1 MELRIYDVI
10 DATTAQMVKAS
21 VAGQMP
27 ITVQINSPGGSVTDA
42 LAIYTVLRKH
52 PGPVTAIV
60 DGLCA
65 SAATLVALAADE
77 IVMAEHSLMMV
88 HNPWTVA
95 SGDAEQMRKT
105 ADTLDVASRE
115 MAALYTERT
124 GLSAE
129 KITAIMGAETWFNS
143 YEAVDAGFA
152 HRVDNGERSKPRLA
166 ATAMSFLATVVQT
179 PVAATQCLQRLSDSR
194 ESHRQKLTALVKP
207 FAGMERVQQLQAS
220 KEFMTYS
227 VEQAREKLMMALG
240 ADTTPCNVP
249 SAFAGPGY
257 VSNGNIVRDGMVD
270 ALTAR
275 LGLAQAQ
282 DNRNPFR
289 TMSLAEMARASL
301 TERGVGVANYGSKM
315 QLVGA
320 AFTHMSSDFG
330 NVLMDVSEKSMLR
343 GWEASGETFQRWT
356 KKGSLSNFHTA
367 RRVGMSGFP
376 ALPKVPEGAEY
387 KYVTCNDR
395 GAPIVLA
402 TYGGLFSIT
411 RQAIINDDLNA
422 FNALPAHLGRAA
434 SRTIADLVYSVLTT
448 NAKFVGG
455 SPLFSDAHGNTDE
468 SGAPMS
474 PAILGELRRKMRLQK
489 DAFDTTLNITP
500 AFVIVPAGLESA
512 ALQVL
517 NSTSVPGADFNSGIA
532 NPVSKMGQL
541 IVESRLDRMATPYWY
556 VAAEQGT
563 DTIEVA
569 YLDGVDTPYL
579 EEQEGWSVDG
589 VSLKVRIDAGV
600 APLDYRG
607 LARAKVYVPEAEAE

>member
-1 MELRIYDVI
+1 MDLQIYDVI
-10 DATTAQMVKAS
+10 DEVTAQKVKAM
-21 VAGQMP
+21 VVGELP
-27 ITVQINSPGGSVTDA
+27 LTVHINSPGGSVTDA
-42 LAIYTVLRKH
+42 LAIYSILRKH
-52 PGPVTAIV
+52 PGRVTAIV

-77 IVMAEHSLMMV
+77 IVMAEHSLLMV

-95 SGDAEQMRKT
+95 SGDADQMRKT
-105 ADTLDVASRE
+105 ADTLDIASRE

-152 HRVDNGERSKPRLA
+152 HRVDNADRSKPRLA

-179 PVAATQCLQRLSDSR
+179 PLAAMQCQQRLTDSR
-194 ESHRQKLTALVKP
+194 EAHRQKLTALAAP
-207 FAGMERVQQLQAS
+207 FAGLERVQQLQAS

-227 VEQAREKLMMALG
+227 VQQVNNAILAAIG
-240 ADTTPCNVP
+240 ADTTPTGVVNH
-249 SAFAGPGY
+249 PGHL
-257 VSNGNIVRDGMVD
+257 SNGNIVRDGMVD
-270 ALTAR
+270 ALSTR
-275 LGLAQAQ
+275 LGIAKAQ
-282 DNRNPFR
+282 DANNPYR
-289 TMSLAEMARASL
+289 TMTLAEMARASL
-301 TERGVGVANYGSKM
+301 TERGVGVASYGTKM

-320 AFTHMSSDFG
+320 AFTHMTSDFG
-330 NVLMDVSEKSMLR
+330 NVLMDVSGKAMLR
-343 GWEASGETFQRWT
+343 GWEASGETFQSWT

-367 RRVGMSGFP
+367 HRVGMSGFP
-376 ALPKVPEGAEY
+376 TLPRVHEGAEY
-387 KYVTCNDR
+387 KYVSCNDR
-395 GAPIVLA
+395 GAPIALA

-411 RQAIINDDLNA
+411 RQAIINDDLSA
-422 FNALPAHLGRAA
+422 FSTLPAHLGRSA
-434 SRTIADLVYSVLTT
+434 SRTIGDLVYSVLTT
-448 NAKFVGG
+448 NAKFVDGN
-455 SPLFSDAHGNTDE
+455 PLFSEAHGNIDE
-468 SGAPMS
+468 SGVPMS
-474 PAILGELRRKMRLQK
+474 PAILSELRRKMRLQK
-489 DAFDTTLNITP
+489 DDFDTALNISP

-512 ALQVL
+512 AMQVL
-517 NSTSVPGADFNSGIA
+517 NSTSVPGADSNSGIA

-541 IVESRLDRMATPYWY
+541 IVESRLDRVATPYWY
-556 VAAEQGT
+556 VAAEQGS

-607 LARAKVYVPEAEAE
+607 LARAKVNIPG

>member
-1 MELRIYDVI
+1 MDLQVYDVI
-10 DATTAQMVKAS
+10 DESTAQKVKAM
-21 VAGQMP
+21 VVGQLP
-27 ITVQINSPGGSVTDA
+27 LTVHINSPGGSVTDA
-42 LAIYTVLRKH
+42 LAIYSILRKH
-52 PGPVTAIV
+52 PGRVTAIV

-115 MAALYTERT
+115 MVALYTERT
-124 GLSAE
+124 GVSAE
-129 KITAIMGAETWFNS
+129 KIAAIMGAETWFNS

-166 ATAMSFLATVVQT
+166 ASAMSFLATVVQT
-179 PVAATQCLQRLSDSR
+179 PLAATHCLQRLTDSR
-194 ESHRQKLTALVKP
+194 ESYRQKLNALAAP
-207 FAGMERVQQLQAS
+207 FAGLERVQQLQAS
-220 KEFMTYS
+220 KEFMSYS
-227 VEQAREKLMMALG
+227 FEQAREKLLAAIG
-240 ADTTPCNVP
+240 ADTTPCAVP
-249 SAFAGPGY
+249 SAYASPGY

-270 ALTAR
+270 ALTTR

-289 TMSLAEMARASL
+289 TMTLAEMARASL
-301 TERGVGVANYGSKM
+301 TERGVGVTAYGSKM

-330 NVLMDVSEKSMLR
+330 NVLMDVSGKAMLR

-367 RRVGMSGFP
+367 HRVGMSGFP
-376 ALPKVPEGAEY
+376 TLPRVHEGAEY
-387 KYVTCNDR
+387 KYVSCNDR
-395 GAPIVLA
+395 GAPIALA

-411 RQAIINDDLNA
+411 RQAIINDDLSA
-422 FNALPAHLGRAA
+422 FSTLPAQLGRSA
-434 SRTIADLVYSVLTT
+434 SRTIGDLVYSVLTT
-448 NAKFVGG
+448 NAKFVDGQ
-455 SPLFSDAHGNTDE
+455 PLFSEGHGNIDE
-468 SGAPMS
+468 SGVPMS
-474 PAILGELRRKMRLQK
+474 PTILSELRRKMRLQK
-489 DAFDTTLNITP
+489 DAFDTALNISP
-500 AFVIVPAGLESA
+500 AFIIVPAGLESA
-512 ALQVL
+512 AMQVL
-517 NSTSVPGADFNSGIA
+517 NSTSIPGAEYNSGIA

-541 IVESRLDRMATPYWY
+541 IVESRLDRVATPYWY
-556 VAAEQGT
+556 VAAEQGA

-579 EEQEGWSVDG
+579 EEQEGWTVDG

-607 LARAKVYVPEAEAE
+607 LTRAKVYVPEAE

>member
-1 MELRIYDVI
+1 MDLQIYDVI
-10 DATTAQMVKAS
+10 DAATAQMVKAT
-21 VAGQMP
+21 VVGQMP

-42 LAIYTVLRKH
+42 LAIYAVLRKH
-52 PGPVTAIV
+52 TGRVTAIV

-95 SGDAEQMRKT
+95 SGDADEMRKT

-115 MAALYTERT
+115 MTALYTERT

-152 HRVDNGERSKPRLA
+152 HRVDNSERSKPRMA
-166 ATAMSFLATVVQT
+166 ATAMAFIERVIQT
-179 PVAATQCLQRLSDSR
+179 PEAATRCRQRLDNSR
-194 ESHRQKLTALVKP
+194 EAHHTHRLKMLNFLTAG
-207 FAGMERVQQLQAS
+207 FESHEGVQRIKAS
-220 KEFMTYS
+220 KEFMSYS
-227 VEQAREKLMMALG
+227 TKQAGEAILAALG
-240 ADTTPCNVP
+240 ADTTPCNVQ
-249 SAFAGPGY
+249 SAYSTPGY

-270 ALTAR
+270 ALTTR

-289 TMSLAEMARASL
+289 TMTLAEMARASL
-301 TERGVGVANYGSKM
+301 TERGVGVSGYGSKM

-330 NVLMDVSEKSMLR
+330 NVLMDVSGKAMLR

-356 KKGSLSNFHTA
+356 KKGSLSNFHPA
-367 RRVGMSGFP
+367 RRVGISGFP
-376 ALPKVPEGAEY
+376 TLPKVPEGAEY

-395 GAPIVLA
+395 GAPIALA

-411 RQAIINDDLNA
+411 RQAIINDDLSA
-422 FNALPAHLGRAA
+422 FSTLPAHLGRSA
-434 SRTIADLVYSVLTT
+434 SRTIGDLVYSVLTT
-448 NAKFVGG
+448 NAAFVDGK
-455 SPLFSDAHGNTDE
+455 PLFGADHGNTDE
-468 SGAPMS
+468 SAAAMS
-474 PAILGELRRKMRLQK
+474 PVILGELRRKMRLQK
-489 DAFDTTLNITP
+489 DDFDTALNISP

-512 ALQVL
+512 AMQVL
-517 NSTSVPGADFNSGIA
+517 NSSSVPGADYNSGIA
-532 NPVSKMGQL
+532 NPVNKMGEL
-541 IVESRLDRMATPYWY
+541 IVESRLDRVATPYWY
-556 VAAEQGT
+556 VAAEQGA

-579 EEQEGWSVDG
+579 EEQEGWTVDG

-607 LARAKVYVPEAEAE
+607 LARAKVKTGS

>member
-1 MELRIYDVI
+1 MDLQIYDVI
-10 DATTAQMVKAS
+10 DEVTAQKVKAM
-21 VAGQMP
+21 VVGQLP
-27 ITVQINSPGGSVTDA
+27 LTVHINSPGGSVTDA
-42 LAIYTVLRKH
+42 LAIYSILRKH
-52 PGPVTAIV
+52 PGRVTAIV

-77 IVMAEHSLMMV
+77 IVMAEHSLLMV

-124 GLSAE
+124 GVSAE
-129 KITAIMGAETWFNS
+129 KIAAIMSAETWFNS

-166 ATAMSFLATVVQT
+166 ASAMSFLATVVQT
-179 PVAATQCLQRLSDSR
+179 PLAATHCLQRLTNSR
-194 ESHRQKLTALVKP
+194 ESYRQKLNALAAP
-207 FAGMERVQQLQAS
+207 FAGLERVQQLQAS

-227 VEQAREKLMMALG
+227 FEQAREKLLAAIG

-249 SAFAGPGY
+249 FAYSGPGY

-275 LGLAQAQ
+275 LGLAQSQ
-282 DNRNPFR
+282 DNLNPFR
-289 TMSLAEMARASL
+289 TMTLAEMARASL
-301 TERGVGVANYGSKM
+301 TERGVGVASYGSKM

-320 AFTHMSSDFG
+320 AFTHTTSDFG
-330 NVLMDVSEKSMLR
+330 NVLMDVSGKAMLR

-356 KKGSLSNFHTA
+356 KKGSLSNFHPA
-367 RRVGMSGFP
+367 RRVGISGFP
-376 ALPKVPEGAEY
+376 TLPKVPEGAEY

-395 GAPIVLA
+395 GAPIALA

-411 RQAIINDDLNA
+411 RQAIINDDLSA
-422 FNALPAHLGRAA
+422 FGTLPAHLGRSA
-434 SRTIADLVYSVLTT
+434 SRTIGDLVYSVLTT
-448 NAKFVGG
+448 NAAFVDGK
-455 SPLFSDAHGNTDE
+455 PLFGADHGNTDE
-468 SGAPMS
+468 SSAAMS
-474 PAILGELRRKMRLQK
+474 PVILGELRRKMRLQK
-489 DAFDTTLNITP
+489 DAFDTALNISP
-500 AFVIVPAGLESA
+500 AFIIVPAGLESA
-512 ALQVL
+512 AMQVL
-517 NSTSVPGADFNSGIA
+517 NSTSVPGADYNSGVA
-532 NPVSKMGQL
+532 NPVNKMGEL
-541 IVESRLDRMATPYWY
+541 IVESRLDRVATPYWY
-556 VAAEQGT
+556 VAAEQGA

-579 EEQEGWSVDG
+579 EEQEGWTVDG

-607 LARAKVYVPEAEAE
+607 LARAKINTGS